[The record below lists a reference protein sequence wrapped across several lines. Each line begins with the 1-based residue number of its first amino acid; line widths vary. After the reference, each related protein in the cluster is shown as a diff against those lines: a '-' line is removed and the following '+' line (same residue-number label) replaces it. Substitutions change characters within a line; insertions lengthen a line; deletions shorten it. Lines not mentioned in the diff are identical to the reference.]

1 MSKPRVHEV
10 WRNVKVGGRVA
21 PLHEIVKNH
30 AGGDDLRNSP
40 ELENIH
46 TLQQD
51 TVAALQMSEGALNR
65 HTGVGVEVVEVELV
79 RAEHSAVLEGRHN
92 PVLQWVR

>member
-46 TLQQD
+46 
-51 TVAALQMSEGALNR
+51 GFCKIR
-65 HTGVGVEVVEVELV
+65 
-79 RAEHSAVLEGRHN
+79 
-92 PVLQWVR
+92 